1 MKLTTN
7 TFTKKLT
14 FWGPPQ
20 AFFLRYLSW
29 ISIPFLV
36 FSKVSKPRFCQNT
49 PKIFSPAA
57 GFFGYLRSG
66 MQRFSNPLQQLL
78 FLQIRFQNTDAL
90 IQKPYHNYQKKP
102 AELGRPKALAEI
114 YSATCRLNVW
124 KFSVIS
130 LPDRHAESGDSD
142 VKLFELDWNLSFSN
156 VSEPQIVFQNAAG
169 CSQVVRERSEVF
181 LLIQI

>member
-20 AFFLRYLSW
+20 AFFLWYLRW

-49 PKIFSPAA
+49 PKNFSPAA

-78 FLQIRFQNTDAL
+78 FLQSRFVNTDTLIAKVLHILRISVNFWFWAPVEILRLSGFARGVSTLVGLAQGSIIIMIPLTVGML
-90 IQKPYHNYQKKP
+90 IQKITILYDTLP
-102 AELGRPKALAEI
+102 
-114 YSATCRLNVW
+114 SAT
-124 KFSVIS
+124 
-130 LPDRHAESGDSD
+130 
-142 VKLFELDWNLSFSN
+142 
-156 VSEPQIVFQNAAG
+156 
-169 CSQVVRERSEVF
+169 
-181 LLIQI
+181 